1 MPDSITPPPPDD
13 AASLLDSP
21 KVAEPKPI
29 DNEKVAKDL
38 KGKADASKRNRRTYS
53 SEWKDNVTLRLGKT
67 GATVN
72 TGGLGITQDSNRSEI
87 NPDWSLTKT
96 KTANLYSLVPQVQMT
111 HENKQC
117 AAAIFPFAKALNY
130 ELSDKRMNIGVGM
143 DEILNDVVNASGV
156 GAILVGYAARFETV
170 LMPMKDSMTPGAQP
184 APPTGAAPPGAPGV
198 QSPPAGGG
206 MPPSMPPMAGAAPG
220 QPPAP
225 LGLPGSTP
233 PPMAGSVA
241 GSPAP

>member
-1 MPDSITPPPPDD
+1 MPDPIVAPPLDEVAPP
-13 AASLLDSP
+13 SDSP

-96 KTANLYSLVPQVQMT
+96 KTANLYSQVPQVQMT
-111 HENKQC
+111 HENKQY

-143 DEILNDVVNASGV
+143 DESLNDVVNAAGV
-156 GAILVGYAARFETV
+156 AAILVEYVARFETV
-170 LMPMKDSMTPGAQP
+170 MLPMKDSMTPGA
-184 APPTGAAPPGAPGV
+184 PPV
-198 QSPPAGGG
+198 
-206 MPPSMPPMAGAAPG
+206 
-220 QPPAP
+220 
-225 LGLPGSTP
+225 
-233 PPMAGSVA
+233 
-241 GSPAP
+241 